1 MLCEIEIMQLNFD
14 YRLARDLKLPQGIV
28 QAPSKSQV
36 RDNAAP
42 SYQSVADSAQDEGE
56 SQGGLC

>member
-1 MLCEIEIMQLNFD
+1 MLIYPLIFKCIF
-14 YRLARDLKLPQGIV
+14 RLARDLKLPQGLV
-28 QAPSKSQV
+28 QAPSTPQV

-42 SYQSVADSAQDEGE
+42 SYKSVADSAQDEE